1 MEQQSTQWQ
10 RPGWRSVRRDW
21 LHIRMPRGRNP
32 VTRQHILDVADQL
45 FNDRGCRGVGMDEI
59 VRVADLGKMTL
70 YRHFPTKDDLI
81 VSVLESRSV
90 RAEERLAAA
99 AASARSPLGR
109 LRAVVTTVA
118 EELGEPSFRGCPFQN
133 AMAEFRDDHP
143 VQDVVRRHQR
153 AVLVMLSRLAVEAEC
168 RNPERLAQD
177 LLYLINGAYA
187 TARVLDPTTARR
199 RLLSHSNAAIAAST

>member
-1 MEQQSTQWQ
+1 M
-10 RPGWRSVRRDW
+10 
-21 LHIRMPRGRNP
+21 HIRMPAGRNP

-81 VSVLESRSV
+81 VGVLEGRSI
-90 RAEERLAAA
+90 RAQERLAAA

-109 LRAVVTTVA
+109 LRAVVTAVA
-118 EELGEPSFRGCPFQN
+118 EELDEPSFRGCPFQN

-143 VQDVVRRHQR
+143 VQDVVRRHQH
-153 AVLVMLSRLAVEAEC
+153 AVLAMLSRLAVEAKC

-177 LLYLINGAYA
+177 LLFLINGAYA
-187 TARVLDPTTARR
+187 TARVLDPATARG
-199 RLLSHSNAAIAAST
+199 RLLSLSNAAIAASA